1 MKLALD
7 LATLPQP
14 PVTAL
19 QTAAEL
25 GVEGVV
31 LDARGDFAPARLS
44 QTGLRQLRKLLED
57 SRLKAAAIRFR
68 TRRGYAD
75 PSDLDARIEATQQ
88 ALRMA
93 YAVGATV
100 VLNHVGRVPAAES
113 SEWNTLREVLSD
125 LGRFGQ
131 RVGAFLA
138 AETGPDTPADLARL
152 LAALPTAALG
162 VDLDPGALVLGGHSP
177 EEAVAALGSSILHV
191 QLTDARRDSPWQP
204 GRFVPLGQGTVDL
217 SAVLGALESYDYRG
231 WLTIRPTDDA
241 SPVEQ
246 AAQAI
251 SHLRRL

>member
-1 MKLALD
+1 M
-7 LATLPQP
+7 
-14 PVTAL
+14 TAL

-31 LDARGDFAPARLS
+31 LDARGAFAPAGLS
-44 QTGLRQLRKLLED
+44 QTGLRQLRKVLED
-57 SRLKAAAIRFR
+57 RRLRAAAVRFR

-75 PSDLDARIEATQQ
+75 LADLEARIEATQQ

-100 VLNHVGRVPAAES
+100 VLNQVGRVPAPDS

-125 LGRFGQ
+125 LGRFGH

-138 AETGPDTPADLARL
+138 AETGPDSPADVARL
-152 LAALPTAALG
+152 LAALPTASLG

-177 EEAVAALGSSILHV
+177 EEAVTALGSSILHV
-191 QLTDARRDSPWQP
+191 QLTDARRDSPWQQ

-217 SAVLGALESYDYRG
+217 SAVLGALEAHDYRG
-231 WLTIRPTDDA
+231 WLTIRPTEDGN
-241 SPVEQ
+241 PVEQ

-251 SHLRRL
+251 RHLRRL